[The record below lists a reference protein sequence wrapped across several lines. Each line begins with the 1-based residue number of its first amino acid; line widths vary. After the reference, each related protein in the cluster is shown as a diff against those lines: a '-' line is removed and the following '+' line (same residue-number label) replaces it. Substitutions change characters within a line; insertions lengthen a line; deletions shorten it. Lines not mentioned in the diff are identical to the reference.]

1 MENNEVQR
9 NLAGWSILLFGLSL
23 VCWLALTLFESL
35 LVGTSMIAER
45 AITFVLLV
53 LPATVGV
60 GLGFMSLLRKE
71 GKAWLAI
78 LSILLNAVFALFNLM
93 IIFFAG

>member
-1 MENNEVQR
+1 MEEKETQR
-9 NLAGWSILLFGLSL
+9 SLATWSILLFGLSL

-35 LVGTSMIAER
+35 LVGTSLVAQR

-53 LPATVGV
+53 LPGTIGV
-60 GLGFMSLLRKE
+60 LLGIMSLVRKE

-78 LSILLNAVFALFNLM
+78 LSIVLNTVFALFNFM
-93 IIFFAG
+93 IVLFAG

>member
-1 MENNEVQR
+1 
-9 NLAGWSILLFGLSL
+9 
-23 VCWLALTLFESL
+23 
-35 LVGTSMIAER
+35 VGTSIIAER

-53 LPATVGV
+53 VPATIGA
-60 GLGFMSLLRKE
+60 GLGILSLLHKE

-78 LSILLNAVFALFNLM
+78 LSILLNAVFALFNLT